1 MSLID
6 AARHRLRSLFRPGA
20 ADRER
25 DEEFAFHHSLAEAEH
40 VHATGDIPDAPYAA
54 RREFG
59 NATYIKEQLRWMGAT
74 RWMDQFAQDL
84 RFASR
89 TFGRSPVFTIVAV
102 LSIALSIGANTA
114 VFSVIYELMLERLA
128 ISHPEQLVQLWRDDG
143 RGGREPFFNV
153 AEYDALRASSGAD
166 VSALTW
172 VSTTRAEIGGTS
184 YDRLSFEAVD
194 GGLFPMLGV
203 GAAAGRL
210 LMPEDDRNAVPV
222 AVLGFAYALRHFGS
236 AGAAVGQPIRLQGHP
251 FTIVGV
257 LPREFRGLLVEGLM
271 DLVVPRNTGPL
282 LQNTWNPR
290 DGSELMLVTRLA
302 ADGEQRRFALERGFA
317 SCCANGELVTPGA
330 GTRGPL
336 RMQGQRL
343 VMTDISRG
351 ITAGKF
357 DVREMFGR
365 LLFTLMAG
373 VAIILLI
380 ACTNVGNLLLARA
393 TVRSRELAVR
403 MSLGASRGRIVRQL
417 LAESVLLATVGAAV
431 GMVLAVWGTA
441 LLAEGLPGNLRIL
454 QPYVAMTPD
463 LVVIGFTAGV
473 AALCTIVFGVL
484 PAVRATRLDPVVG
497 LRTGSPASTRSGRLD
512 RGIIA
517 FQMALALVLVAS
529 AGLLGETLRNLR
541 SGIGDMQPDRLLVSE
556 VESGGTSIPEGGE
569 RAVYDRILERLRS
582 VPGITAVAGTDVMP
596 LLYLGFS
603 MRTLDI
609 PGFENANPDEL
620 PVDHSPLGAGVVY
633 ATPGF
638 FATTGSGLVAG
649 REFSDAD
656 VAGAPLVVII
666 SETIA
671 RQFFAGRDP
680 IGQRMGFHGGGR
692 ALQVIGVAR
701 DVKQTD
707 LRAPNPRTVYLARA
721 QRRTDGDR
729 FVYAMRTDRD
739 AASVATAA
747 RKAIADEAPEVVI
760 RMVDPMSALVAFM
773 VGREQTLRSVALVSS
788 VVAVGLA
795 AIGLYGVMAFQVTS
809 RSREIG
815 IRMALGADR
824 TQVVRMV
831 MRQSLIVVATGIA
844 IGVPLALGAS
854 SGLQALLYGVKP
866 FAPAPFV
873 IAVLVLVGAGIVA
886 TLLPSR
892 NASRVDPL
900 VALRSE

>member
-1 MSLID
+1 M
-6 AARHRLRSLFRPGA
+6 
-20 ADRER
+20 
-25 DEEFAFHHSLAEAEH
+25 
-40 VHATGDIPDAPYAA
+40 
-54 RREFG
+54 
-59 NATYIKEQLRWMGAT
+59 
-74 RWMDQFAQDL
+74 
-84 RFASR
+84 
-89 TFGRSPVFTIVAV
+89 
-102 LSIALSIGANTA
+102 
-114 VFSVIYELMLERLA
+114 
-128 ISHPEQLVQLWRDDG
+128 
-143 RGGREPFFNV
+143 
-153 AEYDALRASSGAD
+153 
-166 VSALTW
+166 
-172 VSTTRAEIGGTS
+172 
-184 YDRLSFEAVD
+184 
-194 GGLFPMLGV
+194 
-203 GAAAGRL
+203 
-210 LMPEDDRNAVPV
+210 
-222 AVLGFAYALRHFGS
+222 
-236 AGAAVGQPIRLQGHP
+236 
-251 FTIVGV
+251 
-257 LPREFRGLLVEGLM
+257 
-271 DLVVPRNTGPL
+271 
-282 LQNTWNPR
+282 
-290 DGSELMLVTRLA
+290 
-302 ADGEQRRFALERGFA
+302 
-317 SCCANGELVTPGA
+317 
-330 GTRGPL
+330 
-336 RMQGQRL
+336 
-343 VMTDISRG
+343 
-351 ITAGKF
+351 
-357 DVREMFGR
+357 
-365 LLFTLMAG
+365 
-373 VAIILLI
+373 
-380 ACTNVGNLLLARA
+380 
-393 TVRSRELAVR
+393 
-403 MSLGASRGRIVRQL
+403 
-417 LAESVLLATVGAAV
+417 
-431 GMVLAVWGTA
+431 
-441 LLAEGLPGNLRIL
+441 
-454 QPYVAMTPD
+454 
-463 LVVIGFTAGV
+463 VIGFTAGV

-529 AGLLGETLRNLR
+529 AGLLGETLHNLR

-609 PGFENANPDEL
+609 PGFENVNPDEL

-680 IGQRMGFHGGGR
+680 IGQRMGFHGGRR

-747 RKAIADEAPEVVI
+747 RKAIADAAPEVVI
-760 RMVDPMSALVAFM
+760 RMVDPMSSLVAFM
-773 VGREQTLRSVALVSS
+773 VGREQALRSVALVSS

-831 MRQSLIVVATGIA
+831 MRQSLIVVAAGVA

-854 SGLQALLYGVKP
+854 SGLQALLYGVEP
-866 FAPAPFV
+866 FAPRR
-873 IAVLVLVGAGIVA
+873 L
-886 TLLPSR
+886 
-892 NASRVDPL
+892 
-900 VALRSE
+900 

>member
-1 MSLID
+1 MSLFD
-6 AARHRLRSLFRPGA
+6 AARHRLRNLFRPGA

-25 DEEFAFHHSLAEAEH
+25 DEEFAFHQSLAEAEH
-40 VHATGDIPDAPYAA
+40 AHATGDIPDAPYAA

-59 NATYIKEQLRWMGAT
+59 NATYIKEQLRWMGAM
-74 RWMDQFAQDL
+74 RWIDQFGQDL

-89 TFGRSPVFTIVAV
+89 TFARSPVFTIVAV

-114 VFSVIYELMLERLA
+114 VFSVIDELMLERLA
-128 ISHPEQLVQLWRDDG
+128 VSHPEQLVQLWRDDG

-184 YDRLSFEAVD
+184 HDRLSFEAVD

-257 LPREFRGLLVEGLM
+257 LPREFRGLVVEGPM

-302 ADGEQRRFALERGFA
+302 ADGEQRRLALERGFA
-317 SCCANGELVTPGA
+317 GCCANGELVTPGA

-336 RMQGQRL
+336 RMTGQRL

-365 LLFTLMAG
+365 LLYTLMAG

-417 LAESVLLATVGAAV
+417 LAESVLLAAIGSAA

-441 LLAEGLPGNLRIL
+441 LLAEGLPGNLGIL
-454 QPYVAMTPD
+454 QPYVAMEPN
-463 LVVIGFTAGV
+463 LVVIGFTVGV
-473 AALCTIVFGVL
+473 AVACTIVFGVL
-484 PAVRATRLDPVVG
+484 PAIRATRIDPVVG
-497 LRTGSPASTRSGRLD
+497 LRTGSPGSTRSGRLD

-517 FQMALALVLVAS
+517 FQMGLALVLVTS
-529 AGLLGETLRNLR
+529 AGLLGATLRNLR
-541 SGIGDMQPDRLLVSE
+541 SGLGDMQPDRLLVAE
-556 VESGGTSIPEGGE
+556 VESRGTSIPQGAE
-569 RAVYDRILERLRS
+569 RVVYDRILERLRS
-582 VPGITAVAGTDVMP
+582 VPGVSAVAGTDVMP
-596 LLYLGFS
+596 MMYMGFTT
-603 MRTLDI
+603 RTLDI
-609 PGFENANPDEL
+609 AGHEPPADV
-620 PVDHSPLGAGVVY
+620 PVDHSGFGAGVIH

-638 FATTGSGLVAG
+638 FSTTGTGLVPG
-649 REFSDAD
+649 REFSDTD
-656 VAGAPLVVII
+656 VAGAPLVAII
-666 SETIA
+666 SEALA

-680 IGQRMGFHGGGR
+680 IGERIGFKGGRR

-721 QRRTDGDR
+721 QRRNDGDG
-729 FVYAMRTDRD
+729 FVYAIRTAGD
-739 AASVATAA
+739 AAALANVARAAITEAVPEIQIRSVQ
-747 RKAIADEAPEVVI
+747 
-760 RMVDPMSALVAFM
+760 PMSELVAFM
-773 VGREQTLRSVALVSS
+773 VGREQALAAVAAIFSL
-788 VVAVGLA
+788 VAVGLA

-831 MRQSLIVVATGIA
+831 MRQSLLVVATG
-844 IGVPLALGAS
+844 VPSA
-854 SGLQALLYGVKP
+854 
-866 FAPAPFV
+866 FR
-873 IAVLVLVGAGIVA
+873 
-886 TLLPSR
+886 SR
-892 NASRVDPL
+892 WARHQRSRRYST
-900 VALRSE
+900 A